1 MNQYANSPYLFIR
14 LYITARSHIIEITI
28 KDPTV
33 IVKLPSG
40 KVFMYN
46 WLEPDWSC
54 RYFPNFMNKAPSD
67 CKDEYMWCELQL
79 RWASGGD
86 RWWHRCYYVFSESYL
101 LLIKCMKSHIN
112 IGIFLQVFEPSWTF
126 LLSVAI
132 RSCLRW
138 IWPISRREVLTLR
151 GELVQILRRPF
162 PSPVVEPHSV
172 HLCLRSNQCNS
183 TPKWSYLSNSWQ
195 LLPSESR
202 RLWK

>member
-28 KDPTV
+28 KHPTV

-46 WLEPDWSC
+46 WLEPCLSY
-54 RYFPNFMNKAPSD
+54 RYIPNFMNKAPSD

-86 RWWHRCYYVFSESYL
+86 RWWHRCCYVFSESYL
-101 LLIKCMKSHIN
+101 LLIECMKCHIN
-112 IGIFLQVFEPSWTF
+112 IGIFLQVFEASWTF

-138 IWPISRREVLTLR
+138 IWPISRRAGLTLR
-151 GELVQILRRPF
+151 VELVQILQMLL
-162 PSPVVEPHSV
+162 PSLVVELYSV
-172 HLCLRSNQCNS
+172 QLCFRSNQCNS
-183 TPKWSYLSNSWQ
+183 APRW
-195 LLPSESR
+195 
-202 RLWK
+202 